1 VHNNFAQADD
11 VFAEDATVEGT
22 DGPIDAT
29 AIRKRIYSGILED
42 LPDASA
48 VHGILTKDG
57 LFDGHISTPLEEYYI
72 EPASRYFTN
81 NKNKK
86 KKDSDSDQP
95 QQGPLFHSV
104 IYKASDVVHPTA
116 SPTSEDGS
124 SEPPCKSHELHL
136 RRKEAAAAS
145 KASASAASTAS
156 AKVPTSST
164 TSPRTSFSSVIEP
177 RFKSANLLQL
187 QRRKRQTSKE
197 EKQEEEVQEQPLFES
212 MPMPVGPKQEQQ
224 RPRRYIIF
232 TKLILL
238 MQEVAYSLLLI

>member
-1 VHNNFAQADD
+1 MFC
-11 VFAEDATVEGT
+11 F
-22 DGPIDAT
+22 
-29 AIRKRIYSGILED
+29 SD

-86 KKDSDSDQP
+86 KKDSDQP

-124 SEPPCKSHELHL
+124 SEVMYTLYVLCRYLPTKPPVQSIMSHSHVTVSVFLIFSGHFCKHISIIGNGNLFYDFEDNFFHFVPNMLQSEL
-136 RRKEAAAAS
+136 K
-145 KASASAASTAS
+145 
-156 AKVPTSST
+156 
-164 TSPRTSFSSVIEP
+164 
-177 RFKSANLLQL
+177 
-187 QRRKRQTSKE
+187 
-197 EKQEEEVQEQPLFES
+197 
-212 MPMPVGPKQEQQ
+212 MVG
-224 RPRRYIIF
+224 F
-232 TKLILL
+232 
-238 MQEVAYSLLLI
+238 